1 MRIFVS
7 LQNERIIM
15 TYDKPQVMGI
25 INMTD
30 DSFYASSRTD
40 TAALAVEK
48 AAAMLDE
55 GADILDIGGCSTRPG
70 CKVADEDTEI
80 ARVIP
85 AIRAIA
91 ARFPRATISV
101 DTFRA
106 RVAEMAA
113 DAGAH
118 IINDISGGDFDPEI
132 FPAVARLGL
141 PYILMHTK
149 GMPDEMT
156 KNTVYGDVTQE
167 VISHLSKRLERLMDM
182 GVKDVIV
189 DPGFGFAK
197 NAAQNFQLLRDLRE
211 FKKLGCPVLA
221 GMSRKGMVWKTLG
234 ITPDEALNG
243 TTVLNTL
250 ALVGGADILR
260 VHDVRAAVEAVRLV
274 RMAGYAEN

>member
-1 MRIFVS
+1 
-7 LQNERIIM
+7 M

-48 AAAMLDE
+48 AEAMLAE

-85 AIRAIA
+85 AIRAISV
-91 ARFPRATISV
+91 RFPQATISV

-113 DAGAH
+113 DAGAR
-118 IINDISGGDFDPEI
+118 IINDISGGAFDNEM
-132 FPAVARLGL
+132 FPTVARLGI

-149 GMPDEMT
+149 GMPDEMGA
-156 KNTVYGDVTQE
+156 NAVYGDVTKE
-167 VISHLSKRLERLMDM
+167 VIAHLSQRLEHLREM

-197 NAAQNFQLLRDLRE
+197 NTDQNFQLLRDLKE

-234 ITPDEALNG
+234 ITPEEALNG

-250 ALVGGADILR
+250 ALIGGADILR
-260 VHDVRAAVEAVRLV
+260 VHDVRAAAEAVRLV
-274 RMAGYAEN
+274 RLAGYTGN

>member
-1 MRIFVS
+1 
-7 LQNERIIM
+7 M

-48 AAAMLDE
+48 AETMLSE

-70 CKVADEDTEI
+70 CKVADENTEI
-80 ARVIP
+80 TRVIP
-85 AIRAIA
+85 AVRAVSD
-91 ARFPRATISV
+91 RFPQATISV
-101 DTFRA
+101 DTFRS

-118 IINDISGGDFDPEI
+118 IINDISGGDFDHEM
-132 FPAVARLGL
+132 FPTVARLGI

-149 GMPDEMT
+149 GMPDEMAA
-156 KNTVYGDVTQE
+156 NAVYGDVTKE
-167 VISHLSKRLERLMDM
+167 VMAHLLQRLERLRSM
-182 GVKDVIV
+182 GVKDVII

-197 NAAQNFQLLRDLRE
+197 NAGQNFQLLRDLNE
-211 FKKLGCPVLA
+211 FKKLGCPVLV

-234 ITPDEALNG
+234 ITPGEALNG

-250 ALVGGADILR
+250 ALAGGADILR

-274 RMAGYAEN
+274 GLAGYTGN

>member
-1 MRIFVS
+1 
-7 LQNERIIM
+7 M

-48 AAAMLDE
+48 AEAMLAE

-85 AIRAIA
+85 AIRAISV
-91 ARFPRATISV
+91 RFPQATISV
-101 DTFRA
+101 DTFRS

-118 IINDISGGDFDPEI
+118 IINDISGGDFDNEM
-132 FPAVARLGL
+132 FPTVARLGI

-149 GMPDEMT
+149 GMPDEMGA
-156 KNTVYGDVTQE
+156 NAVYGDVTKE
-167 VISHLSKRLERLMDM
+167 VIAHLSQRLERLREM
-182 GVKDVIV
+182 GVKDVII

-197 NAAQNFQLLRDLRE
+197 NTDQNFQLLRDLKE

-221 GMSRKGMVWKTLG
+221 GISRKGMVWKTLG

-243 TTVLNTL
+243 TTILNTL
-250 ALVGGADILR
+250 ALVSGADILR

-274 RMAGYAEN
+274 RLAGYTGN

>member
-1 MRIFVS
+1 
-7 LQNERIIM
+7 M

-40 TAALAVEK
+40 TAVLAVER
-48 AAAMLDE
+48 AETMLAE
-55 GADILDIGGCSTRPG
+55 GAGILDIGGCSTRPG

-85 AIRAIA
+85 AIRAVSD
-91 ARFPRATISV
+91 RFPQATISV
-101 DTFRA
+101 DTFRS

-118 IINDISGGDFDPEI
+118 IINDISGGDFDREM
-132 FPAVARLGL
+132 FPTVARLGL

-149 GMPDEMT
+149 GMPDEMAA
-156 KNTVYGDVTQE
+156 NAVYNDVTKE
-167 VISHLSKRLERLMDM
+167 VMTHLSQRLERLKSM
-182 GVKDVIV
+182 GVKVVIV

-197 NAAQNFQLLRDLRE
+197 NADQNFQLLQDRRE

-221 GMSRKGMVWKTLG
+221 GISRNGMVWKTLSM
-234 ITPDEALNG
+234 TPGEALNG

-260 VHDVRAAVEAVRLV
+260 VHDVRAAAEAVRLV
-274 RMAGYAEN
+274 SLAGYSRNQPERAPL

>member
-1 MRIFVS
+1 
-7 LQNERIIM
+7 M
-15 TYDKPQVMGI
+15 TYNKPQVMGI

-48 AAAMLDE
+48 AEAMLAE

-85 AIRAIA
+85 AIRAISV
-91 ARFPRATISV
+91 RFPQATISV
-101 DTFRA
+101 DTFRS

-118 IINDISGGDFDPEI
+118 IINDISGGDFDHEM
-132 FPAVARLGL
+132 FPTVARLGI
-141 PYILMHTK
+141 PYILMHTQ
-149 GMPDEMT
+149 GMPDEMGA
-156 KNTVYGDVTQE
+156 NAVYGDVTKE
-167 VISHLSKRLERLMDM
+167 VTAHLSQRLERLKDM

-197 NAAQNFQLLRDLRE
+197 NTDQNFQLLRDLKE

-234 ITPDEALNG
+234 VTPDEALNG

-260 VHDVRAAVEAVRLV
+260 VHDVRAAAEAVRLV
-274 RMAGYAEN
+274 RLAGYTGN

>member
-1 MRIFVS
+1 
-7 LQNERIIM
+7 M